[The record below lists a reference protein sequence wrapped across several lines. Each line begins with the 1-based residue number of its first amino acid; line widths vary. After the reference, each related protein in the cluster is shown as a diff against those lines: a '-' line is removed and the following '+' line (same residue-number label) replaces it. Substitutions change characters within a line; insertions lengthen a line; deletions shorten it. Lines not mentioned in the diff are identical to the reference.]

1 MISDE
6 YILTKY
12 LFMTIYHPIFSELVY
27 LLCHRM
33 LYKFIYMLNRYGQ
46 HNIYLAIMQRSSLC
60 HVTYGGD
67 PMTHVDWFKNPTV
80 L

>member
-6 YILTKY
+6 YILAKY

-33 LYKFIYMLNRYGQ
+33 LFKFIYMLNRYGS
-46 HNIYLAIMQRSSLC
+46 HNILLPIIQISSLC
-60 HVTYGGD
+60 HVTYVED
-67 PMTHVDWFKNPTV
+67 PMTGIDW